1 MSNYTLWGPATWI
14 LFHTLAEKVKE
25 DKFTI
30 IKYQLISFVK
40 QICTSLPCPD
50 CAQHATQ
57 LLSQYKNYHLIKT
70 KEDFKLFL
78 FNFHNMV
85 NARLKVPPASKE
97 MLDKYK
103 TTVFQQVFEF
113 WYINFK
119 VASGGNNKLMIDAIS
134 RERTKTSFH
143 NFLKSHAHFFVR

>member
-25 DKFTI
+25 DKFPI
-30 IKYQLISFVK
+30 IKYQLISFIK
-40 QICTSLPCPD
+40 QICQSLPCPD

-70 KEDFKLFL
+70 KEDFKFFL

-85 NARLKVPPASKE
+85 NARLKVPPASKGL
-97 MLDKYK
+97 LDKYK

-113 WYINFK
+113 WYTHFK
-119 VASGGNNKLMIDAIS
+119 VASGGNNRLMIDAIS
-134 RERTKTSFH
+134 RERTRTSFH